1 MQRVGLSHLCIL
13 EYSQCDTKVE
23 KDDQQ
28 TETMMVPA
36 TLTHFVTIAA
46 NLTKRKRPEEQLS
59 TTQGKE
65 GEHAQN
71 IWKEGNFQLF
81 LFEILPLKHWPCRS
95 ANLILELRSV
105 FMRTRLVQYVHL
117 LKPSSSIPIKDQ
129 NAIRRQINITFIISN
144 RRC

>member
-81 LFEILPLKHWPCRS
+81 LFEILPLKNWPCRS
-95 ANLILELRSV
+95 ANLILKLRSV
-105 FMRTRLVQYVHL
+105 FMRTRQNPCLVCAFTLALFFYTN
-117 LKPSSSIPIKDQ
+117 KRSKC
-129 NAIRRQINITFIISN
+129 NTTAN
-144 RRC
+144 